1 MRQSMTKRKIHI
13 ICIGWI
19 IAAIVSAI
27 AAALVVLLIPR
38 SLEIKNLTAD
48 INISKLSVSPA
59 GDFLTETKEADK
71 NSETAKKI
79 LEILDGY
86 EYRRA
91 VSSAELTGNS
101 LIISAWDGRQPYY
114 LTICDTGKIYYQ
126 GSVCAL
132 IGNAAAASEMI
143 DRIWALFP

>member
-1 MRQSMTKRKIHI
+1 MTKRKIHI

-79 LEILDGY
+79 LEKDADLSAPEHGALRL
-86 EYRRA
+86 EVLRLFRR
-91 VSSAELTGNS
+91 SGEN
-101 LIISAWDGRQPYY
+101 GR
-114 LTICDTGKIYYQ
+114 
-126 GSVCAL
+126 
-132 IGNAAAASEMI
+132 N
-143 DRIWALFP
+143 

>member
-1 MRQSMTKRKIHI
+1 MTKQKIRRV
-13 ICIGWI
+13 CIGGI
-19 IAAIVSAI
+19 IAAIVATIVSALI
-27 AAALVVLLIPR
+27 VLFIPR
-38 SLEIKNLTAD
+38 SLGIKNLTAD
-48 INISKLSVSPA
+48 INISKLSVSST
-59 GDFLTETKEADK
+59 GDFLTETNETDK

-91 VSSAELTGNS
+91 VSSVELTGNS